1 MRDLKQHTLEKLH
14 KAITI
19 NKKESR
25 KEWMMWKMERAA
37 MKTSNNAK
45 FQLWQPKN
53 HPVALST
60 QKIAWQKLD
69 YIHYNDA
76 LRQAL

>member
-45 FQLWQPKN
+45 FQLW
-53 HPVALST
+53 
-60 QKIAWQKLD
+60 
-69 YIHYNDA
+69 
-76 LRQAL
+76 